1 MWGNYEEQDE
11 PGKRKKKPIE
21 ELLPTPEVSP
31 NASPIHNHVDN
42 TPSNNR
48 GKRIQRNKERAK
60 CYRDNEKLRKEI
72 EKQQRSEQVIS
83 CFDYQ
88 KILNFENIIL
98 LTNFQ
103 GTVKCIKSP
112 FSTHQNH

>member
-48 GKRIQRNKERAK
+48 GKRIQRKRNKERAK

-72 EKQQRSEQVIS
+72 EKQQRWIHNLRQRVKRNQVRMQKLILQEQRLES
-83 CFDYQ
+83 F
-88 KILNFENIIL
+88 
-98 LTNFQ
+98 
-103 GTVKCIKSP
+103 
-112 FSTHQNH
+112 